1 MKRVFDSYIDILH
14 NFTRSIFSHTACGG
28 HLVATNEV
36 RHLYSHARYGVHNYD
51 HRTDCDWAIEAPP
64 GKNVHL
70 TFVTFQLESESD
82 CNYDF
87 VEVYSGLDT
96 SGLLYGRFCGN
107 SVSLATRGIIK
118 LCSCSYAY
126 LFPEYHRFYFD
137 KRGIAG
143 KVQNGRHDIE

>member
-1 MKRVFDSYIDILH
+1 MKKFIHSLIFCSISLA
-14 NFTRSIFSHTACGG
+14 RSSTACGG

-107 SVSLATRGIIK
+107 SV
-118 LCSCSYAY
+118 
-126 LFPEYHRFYFD
+126 
-137 KRGIAG
+137 
-143 KVQNGRHDIE
+143 RHDEINDVYTKLSVFFLRSHFSRTPPILFR

>member
-1 MKRVFDSYIDILH
+1 MNRVFRCDILH
-14 NFTRSIFSHTACGG
+14 NFTRSIFSCAACGG

-107 SVSLATRGIIK
+107 SVSLMTRGV
-118 LCSCSYAY
+118 
-126 LFPEYHRFYFD
+126 R
-137 KRGIAG
+137 
-143 KVQNGRHDIE
+143 N